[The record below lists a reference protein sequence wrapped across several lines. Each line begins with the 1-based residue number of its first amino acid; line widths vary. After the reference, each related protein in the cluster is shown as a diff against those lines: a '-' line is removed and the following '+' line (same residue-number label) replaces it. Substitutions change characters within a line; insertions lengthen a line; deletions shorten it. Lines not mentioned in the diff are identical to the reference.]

1 MKPRIALIGGRGYTG
16 AELLGLLAHH
26 PAMNLA
32 FASSGSQAGQPLR
45 SVCPQWPEA
54 GATFVGLEPGQVGQ
68 HPADAW
74 VLALPNGA
82 AALWAQ
88 AISDAH
94 PHSVIVDLSAD
105 YRFDRS
111 WVYGLPEL
119 NRAAIVGARRIA
131 NPGCYATAAMLGL
144 WPLREILR
152 DTPVLF
158 GVSGYSGA
166 GRAPS
171 PRNDPDTLR
180 DNLMPYS
187 LVGHMH
193 EREVSFQLGREVRFT
208 PHVAAFFRGISMTI
222 AVTLVKEVNE
232 ADILATFESHY
243 RGEPRVHV
251 TADVP
256 QVRQAIESPD
266 AWIGGFSVDARDP
279 RRLTMVSVLDNL
291 SKGAASQALQN
302 LNLALGLDEQAGVE
316 HV

>member
-1 MKPRIALIGGRGYTG
+1 
-16 AELLGLLAHH
+16 
-26 PAMNLA
+26 
-32 FASSGSQAGQPLR
+32 
-45 SVCPQWPEA
+45 
-54 GATFVGLEPGQVGQ
+54 
-68 HPADAW
+68 
-74 VLALPNGA
+74 
-82 AALWAQ
+82 
-88 AISDAH
+88 
-94 PHSVIVDLSAD
+94 
-105 YRFDRS
+105 
-111 WVYGLPEL
+111 
-119 NRAAIVGARRIA
+119 
-131 NPGCYATAAMLGL
+131 
-144 WPLREILR
+144 
-152 DTPVLF
+152 VLF

-166 GRAPS
+166 GRTPS